1 MRVPRAPEASTAS
14 SLPDE
19 DEGQR
24 AESTARASP
33 GLGSCL
39 AQKFTR
45 ADHWS
50 SSKLRN
56 GEAHCFSSVGGI
68 ARLGS
73 GDTGGRGTLEQQ
85 TLQLQLL
92 TYKHPVHQEQ
102 KASPSMESWCLQGG
116 GKHPALQEDCFT
128 WVTWHS
134 LTPVTLSHVH
144 PLCLSLYFSEIVIS
158 QSYSWI
164 HFETPVMI
172 KTN

>member
-1 MRVPRAPEASTAS
+1 MLQLKHLGVRLRVPRAPEASTAS

-24 AESTARASP
+24 AESTAHASP

-39 AQKFTR
+39 TQKFTR

-92 TYKHPVHQEQ
+92 TYMHPVHQEQ
-102 KASPSMESWCLQGG
+102 KASPSTESWCLQGG
-116 GKHPALQEDCFT
+116 GQHPALHEDCFT

-158 QSYSWI
+158 QSYS
-164 HFETPVMI
+164 
-172 KTN
+172 